1 MAHVGLIVC
10 LLFIQKSKKM
20 MQATF
25 SSHSLGALYLIYH
38 MYSDNFT
45 KFTDKRVLTSFSICV
60 LNLRLENKE
69 NGCTL
74 GVYPIFEKNST
85 SRTRL
90 KINFFT
96 VWLRL
101 VCDIGAE
108 SAPLVG
114 IGLRYPPN
122 LPTCKQP
129 CPISQTFWGLANN
142 QWNKQWPQ
150 KNNKFNFATFY
161 NRITKPYVKL
171 SPCLENIFWSVIFY

>member
-1 MAHVGLIVC
+1 MAHVWLIVC
-10 LLFIQKSKKM
+10 LGEARNPVFFYVPFMWMFFNLIL
-20 MQATF
+20 
-25 SSHSLGALYLIYH
+25 SSLLY
-38 MYSDNFT
+38 
-45 KFTDKRVLTSFSICV
+45 RSFSDLICV

-74 GVYPIFEKNST
+74 GVYPIFEKIST

-142 QWNKQWPQ
+142 QWNNDREKTTNSISQLS
-150 KNNKFNFATFY
+150 ATESR
-161 NRITKPYVKL
+161 NL
-171 SPCLENIFWSVIFY
+171 M

>member
-38 MYSDNFT
+38 KYSDNFT

-74 GVYPIFEKNST
+74 GVYPIFEKIST

-101 VCDIGAE
+101 VFDIGAE

-142 QWNKQWPQ
+142 QWNNDLEKTTNSILQLS
-150 KNNKFNFATFY
+150 ATESR
-161 NRITKPYVKL
+161 NL
-171 SPCLENIFWSVIFY
+171 M